1 MFALAYQPLDV
12 NELTGKLGPG
22 LDAGALVCFE
32 GRVRNHHKGRAVSGL
47 DYEAHESLA
56 LEEGERIVAEA
67 HRRFGVSAAC
77 VHRLGSL
84 DLGEIA
90 VWVGAA
96 GGHRQEAFSAC
107 RWIIDEIK
115 SRVPIW
121 KREHYVEGEASW
133 QHPED

>member
-1 MFALAYQPLDV
+1 MFALAYRELDV
-12 NELTGKLGPG
+12 DELTGKLGPG

-32 GRVRNHHKGRAVSGL
+32 GRVRNHHQGRAVRGL

-56 LEEGERIVAEA
+56 LDEGEAVVAEA
-67 HRRFGVSAAC
+67 KQRFGVSAAC
-77 VHRLGSL
+77 VHRLGTL
-84 DLGEIA
+84 ELGEIA
-90 VWVGAA
+90 VWVGVA

-121 KREHYVEGEASW
+121 KREHYVEGEAIW
-133 QHPED
+133 QHPEA